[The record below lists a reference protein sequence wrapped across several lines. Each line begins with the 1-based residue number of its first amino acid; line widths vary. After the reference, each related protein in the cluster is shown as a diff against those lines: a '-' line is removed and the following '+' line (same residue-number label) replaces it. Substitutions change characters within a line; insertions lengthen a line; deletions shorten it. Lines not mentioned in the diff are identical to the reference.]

1 MEMDRKLIEERIEIM
16 KSSVEFSINWLV
28 IIVLILISLILAII
42 ILGKFFKI
50 TPFAATA
57 KEICL
62 LTIAKMFGKAELCE
76 VFI

>member
-1 MEMDRKLIEERIEIM
+1 M
-16 KSSVEFSINWLV
+16 KSSIELSINWLV
-28 IIVLILISLILAII
+28 VIILLLLSLVLAII
-42 ILGKFFKI
+42 FLGIFFKS

-62 LTIAKMFGKAELCE
+62 LIIAKVFGKAELCE

>member
-1 MEMDRKLIEERIEIM
+1 M
-16 KSSVEFSINWLV
+16 KSSIELSINWLV
-28 IIVLILISLILAII
+28 VI
-42 ILGKFFKI
+42 ILLLLSLVLVIIFLGIFFKS

-62 LTIAKMFGKAELCE
+62 LTIAKVFGKAELCE

>member
-1 MEMDRKLIEERIEIM
+1 MRSSIEFP
-16 KSSVEFSINWLV
+16 VNWLV
-28 IIVLILISLILAII
+28 IIILILLSLVLAILF
-42 ILGKFFKI
+42 LGIFFKS

-62 LTIAKMFGKAELCE
+62 LTIAKLFGKAELCE

>member
-1 MEMDRKLIEERIEIM
+1 M
-16 KSSVEFSINWLV
+16 KSSIELSINWLV
-28 IIVLILISLILAII
+28 VIILLLLSLVLAII
-42 ILGKFFKI
+42 FLGIFFKS

-62 LTIAKMFGKAELCE
+62 LTIAKVFGKAELCE